1 MDTDVISLRTRE
13 PMPEP
18 MLVSTYSLLIGG
30 EIYRVRRAVE
40 RDTKCGFVTI
50 HDSCGKPVLV
60 FSASFPDAHIGQL
73 IVAWRTGN
81 RQGLERGRHE
91 SSPENVS

>member
-1 MDTDVISLRTRE
+1 MDTNVISLRTRE
-13 PMPEP
+13 PVPEP

-60 FSASFPDAHIGQL
+60 FSAAFPSEHIGQL
-73 IVAWRTGN
+73 IVAWRAGHG
-81 RQGLERGRHE
+81 QGRERGRRE
-91 SSPENVS
+91 GTPENVS

>member
-1 MDTDVISLRTRE
+1 
-13 PMPEP
+13 

-81 RQGLERGRHE
+81 RQGLERGRRE

>member
-1 MDTDVISLRTRE
+1 MDTNVISLRTRE
-13 PMPEP
+13 PVPEP
-18 MLVSTYSLLIGG
+18 MLVSTHSLLIGG

-60 FSASFPDAHIGQL
+60 FSAAFPPEHVGTL
-73 IVAWRTGN
+73 VVAWRTG
-81 RQGLERGRHE
+81 RSQGLERGRRE
-91 SSPENVS
+91 SLESVT